1 MNLRDLQYLVAVADH
16 LHFGKAA
23 QYCHVS
29 QPTLSMQLKKLEEY
43 LGVQLFERTN
53 KNVMLTVIGSEI
65 AARARFILEEA
76 EQIRSTAKFAGDPFA
91 GEIRLGVF
99 PTPAP
104 YLLPQ
109 LMPTLKP
116 AFPKLNVLLIEEK
129 TPALVRLLRHG
140 EIDYALLAMP
150 VHEDGFS
157 VETLFREEFLLAVST
172 SHRLAKRQ
180 SVTIDDMRNET
191 MLLLEDGH
199 CLREQA
205 LDFCHSIGV
214 GEAKNFR
221 ATSMTTLL
229 QMVASGSDVTL
240 IPTLA
245 TRADGSHLVYIPFKQ
260 SPPSRTIGLYS
271 RATSARKALFAA
283 ISTLIKKQISSYLN
297 RL

>member
-23 QYCHVS
+23 GSCNVS

-53 KNVMLTVIGSEI
+53 KNVMLTAIGSDI
-65 AARARFILEEA
+65 AARARYMLTEA
-76 EQIRSTAKFAGDPFA
+76 EQIRNTAKHAKDPFA

-99 PTPAP
+99 PTLAP

-109 LMPTLKP
+109 LMPKLKP
-116 AFPKLNVLLIEEK
+116 AFPQLNVLLVEEK
-129 TPALVRLLRHG
+129 TLELVRRLHHG
-140 EIDYALLAMP
+140 EIDCALLAMP
-150 VHEDGFS
+150 VAEDGFTA
-157 VETLFREEFLLAVST
+157 EPLFNEEFLLAVST
-172 SHRLAKRQ
+172 AHHLAKRK
-180 SVTIDDMRNET
+180 SVTIRDIQNES

-229 QMVASGSDVTL
+229 QMVATGNDVTL
-240 IPTLA
+240 VPKLA
-245 TRADGSHLVYIPFKQ
+245 AQADNGHLVYIPFRQ
-260 SPPSRTIGLYS
+260 TRPSRTIGLYS
-271 RATSARKALFAA
+271 RTTTARKPLFVKMAE
-283 ISTLIKKQISSYLN
+283 LIKREYSHI
-297 RL
+297 